1 MPSKGGKKG
10 QRSKNKGEPLKR
22 ELVLKEE
29 GQDYAQVTK
38 NLGNSRL
45 EVKCV
50 DGTISIG
57 VIRGAIRRKQ
67 WICVGDIVLCGVR
80 EFEKGK
86 VDILSRYTA
95 EEAKQLIKEKEI
107 PANMAAN
114 AGGHDDD
121 GGIRNVDF
129 VNYSSD
135 DEEGEGAGK
144 QPAFDFDA
152 LANADAAA
160 NAAAD
165 DDDEMD
171 IDAI

>member
-10 QRSKNKGEPLKR
+10 QRSKNKGDPMKR

-50 DGTISIG
+50 DGTIAIG

-67 WICVGDIVLCGVR
+67 WIAVGDIVLVGVR
-80 EFEKGK
+80 DFEVGK
-86 VDILSRYTA
+86 VDIISRYTP

-107 PANMAAN
+107 PQNMAGN
-114 AGGHDDD
+114 VGGGHDDD
-121 GGIRNVDF
+121 HGGNVDF

-135 DEEGEGAGK
+135 EDDGAGAGK
-144 QPAFDFDA
+144 QPEFDFDA
-152 LANADAAA
+152 LARADAAG
-160 NAAAD
+160 
-165 DDDEMD
+165 DDEEEDMD